1 MNIWFFNHY
10 AVPTSL
16 YPLARPYHFAN
27 HLQQKGHKVTIFAA
41 SSVHL
46 SDKNLITDGRQMRA
60 KRVDGIRYVFL
71 KARNYEGNGLGR
83 ILNFFDYTIRLF
95 TQTGKFNK
103 PDVIMATSVH
113 PLTSVAGIILA
124 KKYHCPCV
132 LEIADLWPLTLV
144 EYGAMR
150 EGQLVTRALYALEHC
165 LPAFHDL
172 GTKIGKEIS
181 KKFGIDAMEVTDEV
195 FESSQSVV
203 FDEAEN
209 RMHTIK
215 AVMAA
220 TLGA

>member
-46 SDKNLITDGRQMRA
+46 SDKNLITDGRQMKA

-113 PLTSVAGIILA
+113 PLTCVAGIILA
-124 KKYHCPCV
+124 MKSITSTMVWILASITDSGKRTGCRMRIWTERIPSRSCTPAPW
-132 LEIADLWPLTLV
+132 EWPTP
-144 EYGAMR
+144 YRIFWMQR
-150 EGQLVTRALYALEHC
+150 S
-165 LPAFHDL
+165 F
-172 GTKIGKEIS
+172 
-181 KKFGIDAMEVTDEV
+181 
-195 FESSQSVV
+195 
-203 FDEAEN
+203 
-209 RMHTIK
+209 
-215 AVMAA
+215 
-220 TLGA
+220 

>member
-60 KRVDGIRYVFL
+60 KRVDGVRYVFL

-83 ILNFFDYTIRLF
+83 IMNFFDYTIRLF

-113 PLTSVAGIILA
+113 PLTCVAGRPVAADAGRVWCHERRTAGDQSIV
-124 KKYHCPCV
+124 CPGALDV
-132 LEIADLWPLTLV
+132 QEGRRSDLHHVRWKRIYPG
-144 EYGAMR
+144 YGLG
-150 EGQLVTRALYALEHC
+150 EGC
-165 LPAFHDL
+165 
-172 GTKIGKEIS
+172 GS
-181 KKFGIDAMEVTDEV
+181 
-195 FESSQSVV
+195 
-203 FDEAEN
+203 
-209 RMHTIK
+209 
-215 AVMAA
+215 
-220 TLGA
+220 

>member
-113 PLTSVAGIILA
+113 PRPVWLASFWQRNII
-124 KKYHCPCV
+124 V
-132 LEIADLWPLTLV
+132 
-144 EYGAMR
+144 
-150 EGQLVTRALYALEHC
+150 
-165 LPAFHDL
+165 PACWR
-172 GTKIGKEIS
+172 
-181 KKFGIDAMEVTDEV
+181 
-195 FESSQSVV
+195 SQTCG
-203 FDEAEN
+203 
-209 RMHTIK
+209 R
-215 AVMAA
+215 
-220 TLGA
+220 